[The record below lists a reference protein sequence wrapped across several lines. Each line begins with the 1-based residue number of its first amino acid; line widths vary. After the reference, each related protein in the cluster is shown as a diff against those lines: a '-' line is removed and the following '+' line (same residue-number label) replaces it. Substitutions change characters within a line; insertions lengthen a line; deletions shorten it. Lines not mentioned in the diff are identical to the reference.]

1 MATVREL
8 MKQGKKAEIWTKL
21 CGHLDLNMD
30 EYMEIQERL
39 LFEQIDYL
47 KNSEIGKALLGEK
60 VPTTIEEFC
69 NLVPLTTYKDYDP
82 FFKDQR
88 TDCLPF
94 EPFGWARTS
103 GRSGE
108 YPWKWAPYT
117 KQMYDQLGNGSISA
131 ILMSS
136 ATRKG
141 EVNIDPHNVLL
152 LGTAPRPYMSGYL
165 SLSVEEQSGFRF
177 VPPLAEGENMDFG
190 VRINAGFQQGMITG
204 LDYFY
209 GLASILA
216 KIGERFESGGSGG
229 KFSSQMLKPSVLFR
243 LLKGFFNAKIGKRNL
258 LPKDIWNMKGV
269 LTGGTDTDIFR
280 KKIEY
285 YWGKQPL
292 EGYACTEGGIF
303 AFQSWSYKG
312 MTLVPDGNFYEFIPY
327 EEHIKSRIDKS
338 HTPKT
343 ILFRDLEPG
352 IYEMVFTN
360 LLGGVFTRYR
370 IGDLI
375 EVVSMRD
382 AEIGIELPQIRFYSR
397 CDDIIDLGGLIRLTE
412 KAIWMVIEASGF
424 KYVDWIARKE
434 EINGKPVFHIYLEL
448 PLGDTTPIDSIE
460 ENLRTNFR
468 KLNNEF
474 GDFEKMLG
482 KENFV
487 VTRLKDGAFAKYM
500 EEQRAAG
507 ADLAHLKPTH
517 MQAPEKVIKRLLN

>member
-1 MATVREL
+1 
-8 MKQGKKAEIWTKL
+8 MKQGKKAEIWTKH
-21 CGHLDLNMD
+21 CGHLDLNID
-30 EYMEIQERL
+30 EFMEIQERL
-39 LFEQIDYL
+39 LFEQIEYL
-47 KNSEIGKALLGEK
+47 KNSVIGKALLGEK
-60 VPTTIEEFC
+60 IPTTIEEFC
-69 NLVPLTTYKDYDP
+69 NHVPLTTYKDYDP
-82 FFKDQR
+82 FLREQNSEV
-88 TDCLPF
+88 LPF

-117 KQMYDQLGNGSISA
+117 KQMYDQLGNGSLSA

-136 ATRKG
+136 ASRKG
-141 EVNIDPHNVLL
+141 EVMIDPHNVLL

-177 VPPLAEGENMDFG
+177 VPPLSEGETMEFAE
-190 VRINAGFQQGMITG
+190 RINAGFKQGMITG

-216 KIGERFESGGSGG
+216 KIGERFETGGGSG
-229 KFSSQMLKPSVLFR
+229 KFSTAMLKPSVLGR
-243 LLKGFFNAKIGKRNL
+243 LIKGMINAKVGKRKM
-258 LPKDIWNMKGV
+258 LPKDIWKMKGV

-280 KKIEY
+280 KKIEH

-312 MTLVPDGNFYEFIPY
+312 MTLLPDSNFFEFIPY
-327 EEHIKSRIDKS
+327 DEHIKSRIDKTY
-338 HTPKT
+338 TPKT
-343 ILFRDLEPG
+343 ILFRDLIPG

-382 AEIGIELPQIRFYSR
+382 DEIGIELPQIRFYSR
-397 CDDIIDLGGLIRLTE
+397 CDDIIDLAGLIRLTE
-412 KAIWMVIEASGF
+412 KSIWLVIEATGI
-424 KYVDWIARKE
+424 KYIDWIARKE
-434 EINGKPVFHIYLEL
+434 EKEGKPILHLYLEL
-448 PLGDTTPIDSIE
+448 PEGATSPMEDIE
-460 ENLRTNFR
+460 ESLRIKFR
-468 KLNNEF
+468 AMNNEF

-487 VTRLKDGAFAKYM
+487 VTRLKDGAFATYID
-500 EEQRAAG
+500 EQRKAG